1 MFKSSDMSFVAM
13 TYAKANALGE
23 LTATN
28 AMTKTFAGDGVAM
41 GFAGATAVA
50 QGTTAAAPD
59 TQAVTDGFADG
70 GYITSSR
77 NSNMSIDFP
86 YGPTPVSLSFSM
98 TFVATHGDGDRL
110 SGHPLSGLA
119 GPSVYDLF

>member
-13 TYAKANALGE
+13 MYAKANALGE

-28 AMTKTFAGDGVAM
+28 AITKTFAGDGVAM

-50 QGTTAAAPD
+50 QGTTSAAPD

-77 NSNMSIDFP
+77 NSNVSIDFP
-86 YGPTPVSLSFSM
+86 YGPTPVSLSASM

-110 SGHPLSGLA
+110 SGHSLSGVA